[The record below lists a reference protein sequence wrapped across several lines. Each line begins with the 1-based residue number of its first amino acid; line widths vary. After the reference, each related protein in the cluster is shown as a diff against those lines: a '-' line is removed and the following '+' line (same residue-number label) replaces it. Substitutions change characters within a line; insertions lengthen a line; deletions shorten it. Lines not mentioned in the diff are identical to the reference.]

1 MAAAAIVSDIS
12 RVVEREW
19 SVYKKMWRS
28 SVFSMILSPLLFLL
42 GLGIGLGGLID
53 DRAGTVEGMT
63 YLEYL
68 TPGLLAGW
76 AMQVGAMHSLWPV
89 MAGTTWVRFFHGIVA
104 TPVSAAGVFGGY
116 VAWIGVRTVQLSVV
130 FLVTA
135 AVLGGVPSW
144 WGVLA
149 LPVAVLTALAFAAPM
164 VAYAATQQMDLSF
177 PLIFRLG
184 ITPLFLFSATFFPVE
199 QLPGWLHPVAWF
211 SPLWHG
217 VELCRAATTG
227 AGLSMGA
234 VVVHVGVLFGVLAA
248 GCAWGARSFT
258 NRLAS

>member
-1 MAAAAIVSDIS
+1 MATIVSDVG

-19 SVYKKMWRS
+19 HVYKKTWRS
-28 SVFSMILSPLLFLL
+28 SAFSTLVSPLLFLL

-53 DRAGTVEGMT
+53 DRAGDVEGMT
-63 YLEYL
+63 YLEYM

-104 TPVSAAGVFGGY
+104 TPVSAVGVYGGF
-116 VAWIGVRTVQLSVV
+116 VTWIGMRAVSLAAVFLSV
-130 FLVTA
+130 A
-135 AVLGGVPSW
+135 AVLGGVSSW

-149 LPVAVLTALAFAAPM
+149 LPVSVLTALAFAAPF
-164 VAYAATQQMDLSF
+164 VALAGSQQTDQSF
-177 PLIFRLG
+177 PLIIRLFVM
-184 ITPLFLFSATFFPVE
+184 PLFLFSGTFFPVE

-227 AGLSMGA
+227 RGLA
-234 VVVHVGVLFGVLAA
+234 LLEVVVHLTVLLAVIA
-248 GCAWGARSFT
+248 ASAAWGARSFT
-258 NRLAS
+258 RRLAS

>member
-1 MAAAAIVSDIS
+1 MAAIVSDVG

-19 SVYKKMWRS
+19 QVYKKMWRS
-28 SVFSMILSPLLFLL
+28 SVFSMIVSPLLYLL

-76 AMQVGAMHSLWPV
+76 AMQVAAGHSLWPV
-89 MAGTTWVRFFHGIVA
+89 MAGTTWVRFFHGVVA

-116 VAWIGVRTVQLSVV
+116 VAWIGMRAAQLGVV
-130 FLVTA
+130 FLTVA
-135 AVLGGVPSW
+135 ALLGGVPSW

-149 LPVAVLTALAFAAPM
+149 LPVTVLTALAFAAPM
-164 VAYAATQQMDLSF
+164 VAFSGSQQTDLSF
-177 PLIFRLG
+177 PLIIRLG
-184 ITPLFLFSATFFPVE
+184 AMPLFLFSATFFPID
-199 QLPGWLHPVAWF
+199 QLPGWLHPLAWF

-227 AGLSMGA
+227 QGLPWAEA
-234 VVVHVGVLFGVLAA
+234 VLHLGVLLTVGAA
-248 GCAWGARSFT
+248 GAAWGAKTFT
-258 NRLAS
+258 RKLAS

>member
-1 MAAAAIVSDIS
+1 MAVATDIG

-19 SVYKKMWRS
+19 WVYKKMWRS
-28 SVFSMILSPLLFLL
+28 SAFSMVVSPLLFLL

-76 AMQVGAMHSLWPV
+76 AMQLGAMHSLWPV

-116 VAWIGVRTVQLSVV
+116 VVWVGLRSAQLGVV
-130 FLVTA
+130 FLTVA
-135 AVLGGVPSW
+135 ALLGGVPSW

-164 VAYAATQQMDLSF
+164 VAFAGSQQTDLSF
-177 PLIFRLG
+177 PLIIRLG
-184 ITPLFLFSATFFPVE
+184 VMPLFLFSATFFPVE
-199 QLPGWLHPVAWF
+199 QLPGWLHPLAWF

-217 VELCRAATTG
+217 VQLCRAATTG
-227 AGLSMGA
+227 QALPL
-234 VVVHVGVLFGVLAA
+234 VEVGVHLGVLVAVIAA
-248 GCAWGARSFT
+248 GAAWGARSFT
-258 NRLAS
+258 RKLAS